1 MLTFKHLGVF
11 QVSFPRLL
19 HSLPR
24 GEGTRPVPPESSG
37 THRDIDWLR
46 ARSGLG
52 TGARA
57 PDDHAFFSCR
67 WWVQLVRS
75 CSRFRYPRCS
85 VVPVPLVLCLCASN
99 TFKLFPPTCTFRNHV
114 LMKKGPLC
122 QHELA
127 LLFSSSPSLHGPLG
141 EPCLLTRTAWQSR
154 IYIYSV
160 SPEQQFQVLLL
171 AAV

>member
-57 PDDHAFFSCR
+57 PDKHAFFSCR
-67 WWVQLVRS
+67 WWVQLVHS

-85 VVPVPLVLCLCASN
+85 VVPVPLVRCLCASN

-122 QHELA
+122 QHEMA
-127 LLFSSSPSLHGPLG
+127 LLFSSTPSLHGPLG
-141 EPCLLTRTAWQSR
+141 EPCQLPSHKDCM
-154 IYIYSV
+154 
-160 SPEQQFQVLLL
+160 
-171 AAV
+171 AVMHLHLQCLS